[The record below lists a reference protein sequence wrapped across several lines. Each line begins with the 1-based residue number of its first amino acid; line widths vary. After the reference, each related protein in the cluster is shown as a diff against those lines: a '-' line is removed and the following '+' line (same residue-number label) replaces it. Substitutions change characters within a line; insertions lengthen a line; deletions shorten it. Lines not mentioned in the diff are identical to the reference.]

1 MGKNASRSAEYFFT
15 GEYDGTEGND
25 DIDAIGLG
33 GKIYA
38 RGGDDDINVGSI
50 AAIVYAGS
58 GNDKVKGGA
67 AYLEVQDTSGDLSVS
82 GAAGAFNIRKQ
93 EGGNLKYRG
102 GAIANIIE
110 HSGNDGS
117 IDFVGV
123 GGYNQITRRA
133 TGSSNIRKLKMDDIT
148 LKDIRIKDN
157 NSGEVVIATR
167 VKQEDGTYIYIAYY
181 KAEGQ
186 RERIV
191 KLGVNLVTD
200 EETGNI
206 KLNLIESK
214 AYMRRQIG
222 ERRKRASNGNYS
234 IESIAYSVN
243 EVHRESMYSQ
253 IIRVK
258 TGDAVNFENDDGGIV
273 TFNDNDNIKLMSLKF
288 TDSGWIEKLYYT
300 ESQPNIY
307 YYQFTNR
314 DNVNVLG
321 RVKLSTVGIG
331 ELSEG
336 RKYYTYEM
344 DMFAASEVYL
354 PLEEKIDIEYVLA
367 NGIDSHVNQ
376 YYKKVSGY
384 SNGSL
389 GINISLAYTIDNEV
403 YINKRK
409 TIVNGNIKNKGEIC
423 NFTKEQLTDNYKN
436 ISFDGGGAANVI
448 SSDVDKGHVK
458 FSGGGIANIITHQA
472 EEGDT
477 VFNGLGAANIVVK
490 SGKQGNLTF
499 DGAGLANVIVHKSD
513 HGKMDV
519 TAGGAVNVLVRIGN
533 GEYYA
538 KLIALGNISVQMGK
552 GDSRIL
558 MFGGLNTHT
567 QIGSGKAFWIAA
579 GGLNVMTK
587 KGQGSIFS
595 IVGGGGNVVTNIN
608 SGDATIIA
616 LGLGN
621 IITHMGDDEHHSNLS
636 VITVA
641 AANVVTKKGNGDV
654 QAVLGGGINLLTQIG
669 SGRTDVIM
677 LGGGNILTKVG
688 NGDTSAFMFGL
699 GNILT
704 HVNTQESQTL
714 GVMVGAGNIYTKVGN
729 GTTIGAMLAAGNIMS
744 HIGIGD
750 TYALMGGIGN
760 IFTKVGDGDVLALMV
775 AKGNILTQ
783 VGDGQTIVLM
793 LAKGG
798 NIFTKVGDGTT
809 IAAMVSMA
817 NVMTH
822 IGDGET
828 FALMAGKANIFTKVG
843 SGLTVALM
851 AGNVNVYSQI
861 NQPGTEEVGVGIF
874 AGKLNVMTKVG
885 DGTAV
890 AIMSGKANIMTHVG
904 DGSTGAISIAKGNI
918 ITKVGD
924 GFTGVLAKA
933 EGNIVT
939 HVGKGMS
946 VAVLHGKGN
955 VFTKVGDGITV
966 GLLISDK
973 GNIMTHVGDGL
984 TVGIVKGKFNIVTKV
999 GHGDGV
1005 NIVWGESNI
1014 TTHIGNGDRYNFING
1029 KYNVITRVGQGKEF
1043 TVVKAKHNLINLIS
1057 ETDGGKLDSYT
1068 AAWAEN
1074 NIITSV
1080 GDGQTVVLAKAKN
1093 NVITKVGEGDSYNV
1107 LWADKNISTH
1117 VGDGTKVTLA
1127 KADLNVTTDI
1137 GDGLNVTAIYGK
1149 NNVNTK
1155 VGDGTSVSVM
1165 WGKLNV
1171 NTKVGDGLNVAVMKG
1186 KANAN
1191 IHVGNGLS
1199 IAANYGRTNVV
1210 IKVGDGDFYNLSVA
1224 SSNTQSNKLAS
1235 LFNNIKQHATG
1246 RAGSQ
1251 AINYLVNG
1259 NESHTSGFKNG
1270 RGGYKISEPTKDLA
1284 GFKLD
1289 SKGLI
1294 DDYKSP
1300 ETSHDF
1306 QASSSQLSTI
1316 NKPDI
1321 DSAKQN
1327 AARALEDTSGN
1338 PHDAANGR
1346 LYEDNS
1352 AALNSNK
1359 VAIENDKAGAE
1370 NDGEKLRQEKEK
1382 HHQSSQHVQNQL
1394 ASTDESALANIG
1406 AEYQQQVNQEAEEL
1420 VSQHQLAIQA
1430 LSKLSENDII
1440 NSVNGNAGSSVR
1452 NPFAQGILS
1461 DVDSQVSQATV
1472 TADEKL
1478 TQINTDSEKY
1488 KSQVDQALAKS
1499 ESAVVEGRKNAEQ
1512 AKAEER
1518 TRVSEA
1524 TERTVEAEGQKN
1536 SAMQSAS
1543 AAANK
1548 ANAMQNDASSAVN
1561 DAENKANAA
1570 KNNAE
1575 RVQQEEGDRPTD
1587 RKAAEGSG
1595 RRVGQVAYTTNAAE
1609 VSDES
1614 ITDSGNTPDK
1624 IILAKADGSITKEIN
1639 RNPAPDIV
1647 NSGQDA
1653 ISQIVL
1659 PRQDLTSI
1667 KSRPNSRVLDV
1678 YNPSEVNKQKK
1689 EAIHLAS
1696 EQNYSPNLQGKDTGS
1711 ESTLPIPKT
1720 TFKLTK
1726 HGKKITEFSHNKMRI
1741 YTDGKDDPNNYF
1753 ILVQRDLFK
1762 GELKKKIIRIASKH
1776 ITPNSDKNAE
1786 TFSAGLCK
1794 ALAIKYMIAERN
1806 YGVGGGKA
1814 YISWLE
1820 DVVAGY
1826 NNHVTATGHIDNI
1839 QKSILSDY
1847 YHSQFE
1853 SEVVSLLKIQNSQ
1866 SLFYYPNLLNSELQG
1881 LFSKIEKKGALNEKF
1896 NSSNVFSKIEGE
1908 IKEKNSY
1915 SDFIMDTLKRKY
1927 PERVSYNE
1935 VITTLNTIS
1944 NDKVKEGVDLYIGE
1958 LKRSGIVLRDI
1969 SSDSTVSELYSDSG
1983 SYYDDLMNKLKNPT
1997 ESIYLSFNSKNHAMA
2012 ISIIKKDSGYSWS
2025 FFEPNYGSV
2034 SFKNHA
2040 DFKYFMDDFTKNKNN
2055 YHNIDG
2061 KIYVKYRMFY
2071 SDDKQKSHRG
2081 NWDVSRSN
2089 EQVYL
2094 FERLRLD
2101 KVEFDLGNNTKGR
2114 VVDYIT
2120 ETNSEGD
2127 EKTTSFKVDVF
2138 DKEKK
2143 KTTSVQIDE
2152 SEFNSAMQKLIPQA
2166 DRINQLSTVNN
2177 LKMVTGKY
2185 AIRFVDS
2192 NSSDCVLIVN
2202 LPSSSINVVEQK
2214 ESKTRYSSQLI
2225 VQLEDDK
2232 NINDAADYLVAKNPN
2247 SVHVMLDRL
2256 GNYQIISGD
2265 PGILKGTIRW
2275 QVVGHGRGRGIAGKS
2290 SDTMGHQYPAE
2301 LAQNIKKLQD
2311 KLDNDY
2317 KIKSTPVYI
2326 SLVGCQ
2332 LTDENKQQGF
2342 ARKFM
2347 VEAGKQGIKADVAA
2361 RRKVLAVGVNGRKF
2375 MRDEDNNPLY
2385 KSSEDKVV
2393 LYWSAQGEIESKKEY
2408 IRNNVALSEIDI
2420 SRIGTTATLGETTA
2434 PRAIDRNAERYTQ
2447 PTHRATSTAEP
2458 SSRDA
2463 KAKQEFSYGGNI
2475 SIQVGDDEF
2484 TSVNWGTSNLG
2495 IKVGTGGFKTLTFGD
2510 NNVMIHIGDGVSKHS
2525 VDVGGYQAFE
2535 GVQVFVGNRNIVFNY
2550 GHSND
2555 VIFMADKSIIS
2566 PPLVNPFDHAARMSE
2581 ILVTIAQDGE
2591 GEDWLATQDQQ
2602 WTLSGAKKYL
2612 SDFSGLDANSS
2623 VDYDTL
2629 INLDSQTLRSG
2640 RGLTGDIESTLN
2652 KKYNQWLS
2660 KPGSEQ
2666 TNSVTRSSQLK
2677 TLHNKAVFNIS
2688 VAGEGADIIATN
2700 SNWNF
2705 VFGDN
2710 VQSIMDINV
2719 GSLFSLSTQE
2729 YTSSGRVKTTMTYKL
2744 DDLPRQMRNKLTNR
2758 LAGVNADT
2766 TLGDIFGV
2774 DYDELGR
2781 IISRDGQEI
2790 DQHAVLKEM
2799 LAVVAE
2805 FGGEKIKV
2813 ISNPEKLLDGIEAN
2827 LNMGSSAITSF
2838 VQRHG
2843 LQDKAPDETDHDSV
2857 TDIYTNP
2864 PALENDQA
2872 FGFNSLNIPNLFA
2885 VMFNKDR
2892 QTELEDMVEDIKEN
2906 MAKDLL
2912 NMEQKLF
2919 EFLQNSGHLIDD
2931 GDIHVSLGNY
2941 NFTFGGHGRDLAAYL
2956 GDNNNFWGGNGD
2968 DVFYGMGISNIF
2980 TGGKGN
2986 DVGILMGREN
2996 TMFGGV
3002 GDDTAVLAGRVN
3014 TAYLGEGN
3022 DQAFIFGETG
3032 VIDTGSGQDY
3042 AVVAGNFNQLSSG
3055 SEQDYVV
3062 IIGNNNVAELGSGDD
3077 SSRVFGNQNTVYGD
3091 SGNDNIVLLGYSSII
3106 YGGTGDDKLIANS
3119 ISKFSKIEAGEGND
3133 TLELGGYKNLFSG
3146 GIGNDCFVI
3155 TEAVIDCT
3163 VSDAS
3168 GGDSILFKDINWQDI
3183 WFQRHGNDLIVQV
3196 DRRIGITTEQS
3207 EFESIGSVTFSDYF
3221 AGERANI
3228 VVSIEGS
3235 TSQMILQDEALD
3247 SLVDMMSK
3255 HDITEGGGTD
3265 FMQQIDTSLR
3275 NNIAAAW
3282 GNVLAA

>member
-67 AYLEVQDTSGDLSVS
+67 AYLEVQDTSGDLSIS

-93 EGGNLKYRG
+93 DGGNLKYRG

-123 GGYNQITRRA
+123 GGYNQITRRVA
-133 TGSSNIRKLKMDDIT
+133 SSSNGGRLNLDDIT
-148 LKDIRIKDN
+148 LGDIRVKDN
-157 NSGEVVIATR
+157 NSGETVIAKQIKNKSGAYEYTAKYEHGEGTKQVRLSLNLFMDETTGDVKFNLIKARESFKASLYHRSRSVPKKDRGGYSIDSIEYSVREIHSIPMYSKTIRVQTGEVTSFVDESGYKVVI
-167 VKQEDGTYIYIAYY
+167 
-181 KAEGQ
+181 
-186 RERIV
+186 
-191 KLGVNLVTD
+191 N
-200 EETGNI
+200 
-206 KLNLIESK
+206 
-214 AYMRRQIG
+214 
-222 ERRKRASNGNYS
+222 
-234 IESIAYSVN
+234 
-243 EVHRESMYSQ
+243 
-253 IIRVK
+253 
-258 TGDAVNFENDDGGIV
+258 ND
-273 TFNDNDNIKLMSLKF
+273 DNIKLSALKF
-288 TDSGWIEKLYYT
+288 IDSEKIVKLYRS
-300 ESQPNIY
+300 ESQPDIY
-307 YYQFTNR
+307 YYQFTSKRNISI
-314 DNVNVLG
+314 LG
-321 RVKLSTVGIG
+321 RIKLHMEATGSMSSG
-331 ELSEG
+331 SF
-336 RKYYTYEM
+336 YYSYEM
-344 DMFAASEVYL
+344 DMFIVPEEKL
-354 PLEEKIDIEYVLA
+354 PLEEKIDMEYVLA

-409 TIVNGNIKNKGEIC
+409 TIVSGNIKNKGEIC

-448 SSDVDKGHVK
+448 NSDVDKGHVQ

-472 EEGDT
+472 EEGNTEFDG
-477 VFNGLGAANIVVK
+477 VGAANIIVK
-490 SGKQGNLTF
+490 SGKQGDLTF

-519 TAGGAVNVLVRIGN
+519 TAGGAVNVLVRIGD
-533 GEYYA
+533 GQYHA
-538 KLIALGNISVQMGK
+538 KLIALGNISVQMGE

-636 VITVA
+636 VIAVA

-669 SGRTDVIM
+669 SGKTDAIM

-704 HVNTQESQTL
+704 HVNTQECQTL

-729 GTTIGAMLAAGNIMS
+729 GTTIGAMLAAGNMMS
-744 HIGIGD
+744 HIGTGD

-817 NVMTH
+817 NIMTH

-851 AGNVNVYSQI
+851 AGHVNVYSQI
-861 NQPGTEEVGVGIF
+861 NQPGTKEVGVGIF

-890 AIMSGKANIMTHVG
+890 AIMFGKANIMTHVG

-946 VAVLHGKGN
+946 VAVLRGKGN
-955 VFTKVGDGITV
+955 IFTKVGDDIAI

-984 TVGIVKGKFNIVTKV
+984 MVGIVKGKLNIVTKV

-1005 NIVWGESNI
+1005 NIAWGDSNI
-1014 TTHIGNGDRYNFING
+1014 ITHIGNGDRYNFING

-1043 TVVKAKHNLINLIS
+1043 TVVKAKHNFINLIS
-1057 ETDGGKLDSYT
+1057 ETDGGELDSYT

-1080 GDGQTVVLAKAKN
+1080 GNGQTVVLAKAKN

-1199 IAANYGRTNVV
+1199 IAANYGRNNVV

-1224 SSNTQSNKLAS
+1224 SSNTQSNKLVS
-1235 LFNNIKQHATG
+1235 LFNNIKQHAMG

-1289 SKGLI
+1289 SKGLT

-1338 PHDAANGR
+1338 THNAANGR

-1359 VAIENDKAGAE
+1359 VAIENDKAQAE

-1406 AEYQQQVNQEAEEL
+1406 AEYQQQVNQEAEES
-1420 VSQHQLAIQA
+1420 VSQHQVAIQA
-1430 LSKLSENDII
+1430 LSRLSESDII
-1440 NSVNGNAGSSVR
+1440 NSVNGDAGSSVR

-1461 DVDSQVSQATV
+1461 DVDNRVSQATA

-1478 TQINTDSEKY
+1478 AQTNIDSEKY
-1488 KSQVDQALAKS
+1488 KSQLDQALEKS
-1499 ESAVVEGRKNAEQ
+1499 ESSVLEGRKNAEQ
-1512 AKAEER
+1512 AKVEES
-1518 TRVSEA
+1518 TRVSVA

-1543 AAANK
+1543 VAENK
-1548 ANAMQNDASSAVN
+1548 ANVIKADANSAVN

-1570 KNNAE
+1570 KNNAKE
-1575 RVQQEEGDRPTD
+1575 VQQEEGDRPID

-1614 ITDSGNTPDK
+1614 ITDSGNTPDR
-1624 IILAKADGSITKEIN
+1624 IILAEADGSITKEIN
-1639 RNPAPDIV
+1639 RNPATDVV
-1647 NSGQDA
+1647 NSGKGA
-1653 ISQIVL
+1653 INQAVVPGFGSTFDIPEQ
-1659 PRQDLTSI
+1659 TSF
-1667 KSRPNSRVLDV
+1667 KYERM
-1678 YNPSEVNKQKK
+1678 NKYANFYYEYFQKMHK
-1689 EAIHLAS
+1689 
-1696 EQNYSPNLQGKDTGS
+1696 NTN
-1711 ESTLPIPKT
+1711 
-1720 TFKLTK
+1720 
-1726 HGKKITEFSHNKMRI
+1726 N
-1741 YTDGKDDPNNYF
+1741 KDDVNLSFKFSQSIDIFFGKAIF
-1753 ILVQRDLFK
+1753 IA
-1762 GELKKKIIRIASKH
+1762 KIAHKNV
-1776 ITPNSDKNAE
+1776 TKNSWKDSISFNQGVCYGL
-1786 TFSAGLCK
+1786 SA
-1794 ALAIKYMIAERN
+1794 KYIIAERN
-1806 YGVGGGKA
+1806 YGPGGGKA
-1814 YISWLE
+1814 YFDWLQE
-1820 DVVAGY
+1820 VAKGY
-1826 NNHVTATGHIDNI
+1826 NKYTGKKGNVKSV
-1839 QKSILSDY
+1839 QKRILSDY
-1847 YHSQFE
+1847 YRLQFEAEVIDILKLQHSQTIYNRAIAFNHDVE
-1853 SEVVSLLKIQNSQ
+1853 RTISKMTNFDGEDNAISIIN
-1866 SLFYYPNLLNSELQG
+1866 
-1881 LFSKIEKKGALNEKF
+1881 KIESGLDNENELTKETF
-1896 NSSNVFSKIEGE
+1896 NKI
-1908 IKEKNSY
+1908 
-1915 SDFIMDTLKRKY
+1915 R
-1927 PERVSYNE
+1927 NE
-1935 VITTLNTIS
+1935 YEDNDITTLSEVTAIINKHVYNEKLKADDDYYGELERHGVKRANKFASS
-1944 NDKVKEGVDLYIGE
+1944 NDDSILYDVAIDW
-1958 LKRSGIVLRDI
+1958 V
-1969 SSDSTVSELYSDSG
+1969 
-1983 SYYDDLMNKLKNPT
+1983 KNPPYD
-1997 ESIYLSFNSKNHAMA
+1997 IYMDLGSDTHAMA
-2012 ISIIKKDSGYSWS
+2012 ISYHKKDNGGVWS
-2025 FFEPNYGSV
+2025 FFDPNGGGV
-2034 SFKNHA
+2034 SFGNFN
-2040 DFKYFMDDFTKNKNN
+2040 DFKTFMDN
-2055 YHNIDG
+2055 YTIKLGGYPTSKGGINVNTGLFISDKKVNQRG
-2061 KIYVKYRMFY
+2061 K
-2071 SDDKQKSHRG
+2071 
-2081 NWDVSRSN
+2081 WDISRSN
-2089 EQVYL
+2089 EQAYL
-2094 FERLRLD
+2094 FSKLKID
-2101 KVEFDLGNNTKGR
+2101 NVEFDLGNKTKGKIT
-2114 VVDYIT
+2114 DYKT
-2120 ETNSEGD
+2120 EMTNKGD
-2127 EKTTSFKVDVF
+2127 KKITSFTIEVF
-2138 DKEKK
+2138 DKTSKK
-2143 KTTSVQIDE
+2143 STSVQIDAT
-2152 SEFNSAMQKLIPQA
+2152 EFNSAIKSLIPHA
-2166 DRINQLSTVNN
+2166 DHLNKVSGGAKV
-2177 LKMVTGKY
+2177 KMLMNDGN
-2185 AIRFVDS
+2185 IRFVDVNTS
-2192 NSSDCVLIVN
+2192 ADILMTKSPHSRVLGDENYDPVK
-2202 LPSSSINVVEQK
+2202 VKQK
-2214 ESKTRYSSQLI
+2214 ERKTIHSASGDGKTRYGGQVI
-2225 VQLEDDK
+2225 VQLEEDTAVHE
-2232 NINDAADYLVAKNPN
+2232 AAVNLAAKHSN
-2247 SVHVMLDRL
+2247 SVHVKLDQQGR
-2256 GNYQIISGD
+2256 YQVISGD
-2265 PGILKGTIRW
+2265 PGLLKGDIRW
-2275 QVVGHGRGRGIAGKS
+2275 QLVGHGRDKNDEGKGNQTFANHS
-2290 SDTMGHQYPAE
+2290 PNE
-2301 LAQNIKKLQD
+2301 LAKNIKRLRGD
-2311 KLDNDY
+2311 LDSVY
-2317 KIKSTPVYI
+2317 GVKSTPQYI
-2326 SLVGCQ
+2326 SLVGCR
-2332 LTDENKQQGF
+2332 LAGENKQQGF
-2342 ARKFM
+2342 AKAFM
-2347 VEAGKQGIKADVAA
+2347 RAVGKEGIRADISA
-2361 RRKVLAVGVNGRKF
+2361 RRARVLVDDQGRKITL
-2375 MRDEDNNPLY
+2375 DEQGNQRH
-2385 KSSEDKVV
+2385 KISEDKIV
-2393 LYWSAQGEIESKKEY
+2393 LHWNEQGKIEH
-2408 IRNNVALSEIDI
+2408 INDDVRNNIARSTIDI
-2420 SRIGTTATLGETTA
+2420 HRVGATSDDSTVQ
-2434 PRAIDRNAERYTQ
+2434 RAIDRNTERYIR
-2447 PTHRATSTAEP
+2447 PTDRRTSTTTE
-2458 SSRDA
+2458 STTTDNS
-2463 KAKQEFSYGGNI
+2463 KQEFSYGGNI

-2484 TSVNWGTSNLG
+2484 TSINWGTSNLG
-2495 IKVGTGGFKTLTFGD
+2495 IKVGDGGFKTLTFGD
-2510 NNVMIHIGDGVSKHS
+2510 NNVMIHIGSGMSKHS
-2525 VDVGGYQAFE
+2525 VDIGGYQAFE
-2535 GVQVFVGNRNIVFNY
+2535 GVQIFVGSRNVAFNY

-2640 RGLTGDIESTLN
+2640 RGFTADIESTLN
-2652 KKYNQWLS
+2652 DKYNQWLS
-2660 KPGSEQ
+2660 
-2666 TNSVTRSSQLK
+2666 NSSGGQSNSMGQASTKSSQLK
-2677 TLHNKAVFNIS
+2677 DLHNKAVFNIA

-2790 DQHAVLKEM
+2790 DQDAVLKEM
-2799 LAVVAE
+2799 LEVVAE
-2805 FGGEKIKV
+2805 FGGEKLKV

-2864 PALENDQA
+2864 PAPENDQA

-2892 QTELEDMVEDIKEN
+2892 QTELEGMVEDIKEN

-2986 DVGILMGREN
+2986 DVGVLMGREN

-3022 DQAFIFGETG
+3022 DQAFVFGETG
-3032 VIDTGSGQDY
+3032 GIDTGSGQDY

-3091 SGNDNIVLLGYSSII
+3091 SGNDNIVLLGYSSFI

-3133 TLELGGYKNLFSG
+3133 TIELGGYKNLFSG

-3155 TEAVIDCT
+3155 TDAVIDCT

-3183 WFQRHGNDLIVQV
+3183 WFQRNGNDLIVQV

>member
-1 MGKNASRSAEYFFT
+1 MGKNASRSAEFFFT
-15 GEYDGTEGND
+15 GKYNGD
-25 DIDAIGLG
+25 DSSEVITAIGFG
-33 GKIYA
+33 GEIYA
-38 RGGDDDINVGSI
+38 YGGDDKVTTAAI
-50 AAIVYAGS
+50 AAIVYTGS
-58 GNDKVKGGA
+58 GDDKVNGGA
-67 AYLEVQDTSGDLSVS
+67 AYLEVQDTSGELSIS
-82 GAAGAFNIRKQ
+82 GAAGAFNIRKR

-133 TGSSNIRKLKMDDIT
+133 TGSSNIRKLKLDDIT

-167 VKQEDGTYIYIAYY
+167 VKQENGTYIYIAYY

-222 ERRKRASNGNYS
+222 ERRRRASNGNYS

-258 TGDAVNFENDDGGIV
+258 TGDVVNFENDDGGIV

-331 ELSEG
+331 DLSEG

-354 PLEEKIDIEYVLA
+354 PLEEKIDIEYILA

-448 SSDVDKGHVK
+448 NSNVDKGHVTFK
-458 FSGGGIANIITHQA
+458 GGGIANVITHQA
-472 EEGDT
+472 EEGNTEFDG
-477 VFNGLGAANIVVK
+477 VGAANIIVK
-490 SGKQGNLTF
+490 SGKQGDLTF
-499 DGAGLANVIVHKSD
+499 DGVGLANVIVHKSD
-513 HGKMDV
+513 NGNMDV

-538 KLIALGNISVQMGK
+538 KLIALGNISVQIGS

-595 IVGGGGNVVTNIN
+595 VVGGGGNVVTNIN

-636 VITVA
+636 VIAVA

-669 SGRTDVIM
+669 SGKTDAIM

-704 HVNTQESQTL
+704 HVNTQECQTL

-744 HIGIGD
+744 HIGTGD

-817 NVMTH
+817 NIMTH

-851 AGNVNVYSQI
+851 AGHVNVYSQI
-861 NQPGTEEVGVGIF
+861 NQPGTKEVGVGIF

-890 AIMSGKANIMTHVG
+890 AIMFGKANIMTHVG

-946 VAVLHGKGN
+946 VAVLRGKGN
-955 VFTKVGDGITV
+955 IFTKVGDDIAI

-984 TVGIVKGKFNIVTKV
+984 TVGIVKGKLNIVTKV

-1005 NIVWGESNI
+1005 NIAWGDSNI
-1014 TTHIGNGDRYNFING
+1014 ITHIGNGDRYNFING

-1043 TVVKAKHNLINLIS
+1043 TVVKAKHNFINLIS
-1057 ETDGGKLDSYT
+1057 ETDGGELDSYT
-1068 AAWAEN
+1068 GAWAEN

-1093 NVITKVGEGDSYNV
+1093 NIITKVGEGDSYNV

-1199 IAANYGRTNVV
+1199 IAANYGRNNVV

-1224 SSNTQSNKLAS
+1224 SSNTQSNKLVS
-1235 LFNNIKQHATG
+1235 LFNNIKQHAMG

-1289 SKGLI
+1289 SKGLT

-1327 AARALEDTSGN
+1327 AARALEDTSDN
-1338 PHDAANGR
+1338 THNAANGR

-1359 VAIENDKAGAE
+1359 VAIENDKAQAE

-1420 VSQHQLAIQA
+1420 VSQHQVAIQA
-1430 LSKLSENDII
+1430 LSRLSESDII
-1440 NSVNGNAGSSVR
+1440 NSVNGDAGSSVR

-1461 DVDSQVSQATV
+1461 DVDNRVSQATA

-1478 TQINTDSEKY
+1478 AQINTDSEKY

-1512 AKAEER
+1512 AKVEES

-1524 TERTVEAEGQKN
+1524 TERTAEAEGQKN

-1543 AAANK
+1543 AAENK
-1548 ANAMQNDASSAVN
+1548 ANAMQNDANRVVD

-1570 KNNAE
+1570 RNNAKG
-1575 RVQQEEGDRPTD
+1575 VQQEEGDQPTD

-1595 RRVGQVAYTTNAAE
+1595 RRVGQVAYTTHAAE

-1711 ESTLPIPKT
+1711 ESTLPIPNT

-1726 HGKKITEFSHNKMRI
+1726 HGKKITEFSNNKMRI

-1762 GELKKKIIRIASKH
+1762 GELKKEIIRIASKH

-1853 SEVVSLLKIQNSQ
+1853 SEMVSLLKIQNSQ

-1896 NSSNVFSKIEGE
+1896 NSSNVFSKIERE

-1944 NDKVKEGVDLYIGE
+1944 NDKIKEGADLYIGE
-1958 LKRSGIVLRDI
+1958 LKRSGVVLRDI
-1969 SSDSTVSELYSDSG
+1969 SSESTVSELYSDSG

-2071 SDDKQKSHRG
+2071 SDDKQKLHRG

-2127 EKTTSFKVDVF
+2127 EKITSFKVDVF

-2202 LPSSSINVVEQK
+2202 LPGTNINVAEQK

-2232 NINDAADYLVAKNPN
+2232 DINDAADYLVAKNPN

-2434 PRAIDRNAERYTQ
+2434 PRAIDRNAQRYTQ

-2525 VDVGGYQAFE
+2525 VDIGGYQAFE
-2535 GVQVFVGNRNIVFNY
+2535 GVQVFVGNRNVAFNY

-2555 VIFMADKSIIS
+2555 VIFMTEKAIIS
-2566 PPLVNPFDHAARMSE
+2566 PPLVNPFDNAARVSGSL
-2581 ILVTIAQDGE
+2581 ISIAQDGK
-2591 GEDWLATQDQQ
+2591 GEEWLAVQDSQ

-2612 SDFSGLDANSS
+2612 SDFSGIDVNSS

-2629 INLDSQTLRSG
+2629 IDLDGHNLRSG

-2677 TLHNKAVFNIS
+2677 TLHNKAVFNIA
-2688 VAGEGADIIATN
+2688 VAGEGADIVATN

-2710 VQSIMDINV
+2710 IQSIMDINV

-2729 YTSSGRVKTTMTYKL
+2729 YTSLGRVKTTMTYKL

-2790 DQHAVLKEM
+2790 DQDAVLKEM
-2799 LAVVAE
+2799 LEVVAE
-2805 FGGEKIKV
+2805 FGGEKLKV

-2864 PALENDQA
+2864 PAPENDQA

-2892 QTELEDMVEDIKEN
+2892 QTELEGMVEDIKEN

-2986 DVGILMGREN
+2986 DVGVLMGREN

-3091 SGNDNIVLLGYSSII
+3091 SGNDNIVLLGYSSFI
-3106 YGGTGDDKLIANS
+3106 YGGTGDDKFIANS

-3133 TLELGGYKNLFSG
+3133 TIELGGYKNLFSG

-3155 TEAVIDCT
+3155 TDAVIDCT

-3183 WFQRHGNDLIVQV
+3183 WFQRNGNDLIVQV

>member
-15 GEYDGTEGND
+15 GKYNGD
-25 DIDAIGLG
+25 DSSEEITAIGFG
-33 GKIYA
+33 GEIYA
-38 RGGDDDINVGSI
+38 RGGDDEITVGSV
-50 AAIVYAGS
+50 AAIVYTGS
-58 GNDKVKGGA
+58 GDDKVEGGA
-67 AYLEVQDTSGDLSVS
+67 AYLEVQDTSGDLSIS

-117 IDFVGV
+117 IDFAGV

-133 TGSSNIRKLKMDDIT
+133 TGSSNIRKLKLDDIT
-148 LKDIRIKDN
+148 LGDIRVKDN
-157 NSGEVVIATR
+157 NSGETVIAKQIKNQNGAYGYIVR
-167 VKQEDGTYIYIAYY
+167 HKYGEGVKYLRLRFNLFMDETTGD
-181 KAEGQ
+181 
-186 RERIV
+186 V
-191 KLGVNLVTD
+191 KF
-200 EETGNI
+200 
-206 KLNLIESK
+206 NLIK
-214 AYMRRQIG
+214 ADSSFKARSYALISRVPNKYRG
-222 ERRKRASNGNYS
+222 GYS
-234 IESIAYSVN
+234 IDSIEYSV
-243 EVHRESMYSQ
+243 REIHNIPMYSKP
-253 IIRVK
+253 ITVH
-258 TGDAVNFENDDGGIV
+258 TGEIADFVDDSGYKVAVNND
-273 TFNDNDNIKLMSLKF
+273 DNIKLSALKF
-288 TDSGWIEKLYYT
+288 IYFNKIVKLYRS

-307 YYQFTNR
+307 YYQFTSKGT
-314 DNVNVLG
+314 VSILG
-321 RVKLSTVGIG
+321 RIKLHMQAIG
-331 ELSEG
+331 SMSRG
-336 RKYYTYEM
+336 SFYYSYEM
-344 DMFAASEVYL
+344 DMFTVPEENL
-354 PLEEKIDIEYVLA
+354 PLEEKIDMEYVLG
-367 NGIDSHVNQ
+367 NGIDSHVKQ
-376 YYKKVSGY
+376 YYKQLTIYSDG
-384 SNGSL
+384 SNGLDVSL
-389 GINISLAYTIDNEV
+389 SYTIDNEMK
-403 YINKRK
+403 IDKRK
-409 TIVNGNIKNKGEIC
+409 EIINGNVKNNKTIL
-423 NFTKEQLTDNYKN
+423 NFTKEQLNDSNKN
-436 ISFDGGGAANVI
+436 ISFVGGGVANVI
-448 SSDVDKGHVK
+448 NSDVDKGDVK
-458 FSGGGIANIITHQA
+458 FSGGGIANVITHRA
-472 EEGDT
+472 GEGNTD
-477 VFNGLGAANIVVK
+477 FKGIGAANIVVK
-490 SGKQGNLTF
+490 SGKQGDLTF

-519 TAGGAVNVLVRIGN
+519 TAGGAVNVLVRIGD
-533 GEYYA
+533 GQYHA
-538 KLIALGNISVQMGK
+538 KLIALGNISVQMGE

-636 VITVA
+636 VIAVA
-641 AANVVTKKGNGDV
+641 AANVVTQKGNGDV
-654 QAVLGGGINLLTQIG
+654 QAILGGGINLLTQIG
-669 SGRTDVIM
+669 SGKTDAIM

-688 NGDTSAFMFGL
+688 NGDTNAFMFGL

-714 GVMVGAGNIYTKVGN
+714 GVIVGAGNIYTKVGN
-729 GTTIGAMLAAGNIMS
+729 GTTIGAMLAAGNMMS
-744 HIGIGD
+744 HIGTGD

-783 VGDGQTIVLM
+783 VGDGQTIALM

-817 NVMTH
+817 NIMTH

-861 NQPGTEEVGVGIF
+861 NRPGTKEVGVGIF

-890 AIMSGKANIMTHVG
+890 AIMFGKANIMTHVG

-955 VFTKVGDGITV
+955 VLTKVGDDIAV

-984 TVGIVKGKFNIVTKV
+984 TVGIVKGKLNIVTKV

-1005 NIVWGESNI
+1005 NIAWGDSNI
-1014 TTHIGNGDRYNFING
+1014 ITHIGNGDRYNFING

-1074 NIITSV
+1074 NIISSV

-1107 LWADKNISTH
+1107 LWADRNISTH

-1127 KADLNVTTDI
+1127 KADLNVITDI

-1171 NTKVGDGLNVAVMKG
+1171 NTKVGDGLNVGVMKG

-1235 LFNNIKQHATG
+1235 LFNNIKQHAMG

-1270 RGGYKISEPTKDLA
+1270 RGGYKISEPTNDLA
-1284 GFKLD
+1284 GFELD

-1306 QASSSQLSTI
+1306 QASSRQLSTI

-1327 AARALEDTSGN
+1327 AERALEDTSGN
-1338 PHDAANGR
+1338 LHDAANGR

-1359 VAIENDKAGAE
+1359 VAIENDKTGAE

-1420 VSQHQLAIQA
+1420 VSQHQLASLA
-1430 LSKLSENDII
+1430 LSKLSESNII
-1440 NSVNGNAGSSVR
+1440 NSVNGDAGSSVR

-1461 DVDSQVSQATV
+1461 DVDRRVSQATV

-1518 TRVSEA
+1518 TRVSVA
-1524 TERTVEAEGQKN
+1524 TERTAEAEGQKK

-1543 AAANK
+1543 AAENK
-1548 ANAMQNDASSAVN
+1548 ANAMQNDARRAVD
-1561 DAENKANAA
+1561 DAENKANTA
-1570 KNNAE
+1570 KNNAKG
-1575 RVQQEEGDRPTD
+1575 VQQEEGDRPTD
-1587 RKAAEGSG
+1587 RKVAEGSG

-1614 ITDSGNTPDK
+1614 ITDSGNTPEK

-1647 NSGQDA
+1647 NSGKDA
-1653 ISQIVL
+1653 INQAVV
-1659 PRQDLTSI
+1659 P
-1667 KSRPNSRVLDV
+1667 
-1678 YNPSEVNKQKK
+1678 
-1689 EAIHLAS
+1689 
-1696 EQNYSPNLQGKDTGS
+1696 GFKDTMDIP
-1711 ESTLPIPKT
+1711 EPSTYKH
-1720 TFKLTK
+1720 TK
-1726 HGKKITEFSHNKMRI
+1726 YGRLSSKYLEIGMHK
-1741 YTDGKDDPNNYF
+1741 YTHGKDDKSLSF
-1753 ILVQRDLFK
+1753 EFSQTL
-1762 GELKKKIIRIASKH
+1762 KIIRKAWYKNYKLAKKH
-1776 ITPNSDKNAE
+1776 VTPNEITNSFNFNLGVCFAL
-1786 TFSAGLCK
+1786 SA
-1794 ALAIKYMIAERN
+1794 KYMMAERN

-1814 YISWLE
+1814 YISWLQ
-1820 DVVAGY
+1820 DVANGY
-1826 NNHVTATGHIDNI
+1826 SANIGKTSNIDKI
-1839 QKSILSDY
+1839 QKSIMSNY
-1847 YHSQFE
+1847 YRQQFE
-1853 SEVVSLLKIQNSQ
+1853 SEMISILNIQNSQ
-1866 SLFYYPNLLNSELQG
+1866 SVYNRADIFACDLIKIRNEMALSRKVYDDDSAFNIINNIE
-1881 LFSKIEKKGALNEKF
+1881 SKLKVKNAFTKTTFDSLRKNYVSTDIETPSDIINILTGYAENEKARGLD
-1896 NSSNVFSKIEGE
+1896 N
-1908 IKEKNSY
+1908 Y
-1915 SDFIMDTLKRKY
+1915 Y
-1927 PERVSYNE
+1927 
-1935 VITTLNTIS
+1935 
-1944 NDKVKEGVDLYIGE
+1944 GE
-1958 LKRSGIVLRDI
+1958 LKRNGINRAEKFKNPYPEQENYTTLMAQLR
-1969 SSDSTVSELYSDSG
+1969 SPGENTFVEFDST
-1983 SYYDDLMNKLKNPT
+1983 
-1997 ESIYLSFNSKNHAMA
+1997 NHAMN
-2012 ISIIKKDSGYSWS
+2012 ITIIKKGSGYQWS
-2025 FFEPNYGSV
+2025 FFEPNYGGV
-2034 SFKNHA
+2034 SFDNYN
-2040 DFKYFMDDFTKNKNN
+2040 DFRKFMDGFTKNRNSYNRLEDDFEVN
-2055 YHNIDG
+2055 YNLFISDKDMQSVRG
-2061 KIYVKYRMFY
+2061 K
-2071 SDDKQKSHRG
+2071 
-2081 NWDVSRSN
+2081 WDIFRSN
-2089 EQVYL
+2089 EQAYL
-2094 FERLRLD
+2094 LDRL
-2101 KVEFDLGNNTKGR
+2101 KSEGIEFSLGKKMKGKIT
-2114 VVDYIT
+2114 DYKA
-2120 ETNSEGD
+2120 ETNNKGD
-2127 EKTTSFKVDVF
+2127 EKVTSFTVEVF
-2138 DKEKK
+2138 DEKNK
-2143 KTTSVQIDE
+2143 KSTSVQIDAM
-2152 SEFNSAMQKLIPQA
+2152 EFNSSIKKLMPHA
-2166 DRINQLSTVNN
+2166 DHLNKVSDGANV
-2177 LKMVTGKY
+2177 KMLVGDDT
-2185 AIRFVDS
+2185 IRFININTSAEVFIVKS
-2192 NSSDCVLIVN
+2192 PHSRVLGDENYDPVK
-2202 LPSSSINVVEQK
+2202 VKQK
-2214 ESKTRYSSQLI
+2214 ERKTIHSANGDGKTRYDGQVI
-2225 VQLEDDK
+2225 VQLEE
-2232 NINDAADYLVAKNPN
+2232 NTAVHEAAVNLAAKHSN
-2247 SVHVMLDRL
+2247 SVHVKLDQQ
-2256 GNYQIISGD
+2256 GHYQVISGD
-2265 PGILKGTIRW
+2265 PGLLKGDIRW
-2275 QVVGHGRGRGIAGKS
+2275 QLVGHGRDKNDEGKGNQTFANHS
-2290 SDTMGHQYPAE
+2290 PNE
-2301 LAQNIKKLQD
+2301 LAKNIKRLRGD
-2311 KLDNDY
+2311 LDSVY
-2317 KIKSTPVYI
+2317 GIKSTPQYI
-2326 SLVGCQ
+2326 SLVGCR
-2332 LTDENKQQGF
+2332 LTGENKQQGF
-2342 ARKFM
+2342 AKAFM
-2347 VEAGKQGIKADVAA
+2347 RAVGKEGIRADISA
-2361 RRKVLAVGVNGRKF
+2361 RRARVLVDDQGRKITL
-2375 MRDEDNNPLY
+2375 DEQGNQRH
-2385 KSSEDKVV
+2385 KISEDKIV
-2393 LYWSAQGEIESKKEY
+2393 LHWNEQGNIEH
-2408 IRNNVALSEIDI
+2408 INDDVRNNIARSTIDI
-2420 SRIGTTATLGETTA
+2420 HRVGATSDDSTVQG
-2434 PRAIDRNAERYTQ
+2434 AIDRNTERYIR
-2447 PTHRATSTAEP
+2447 PTDRRTSTTTESATTDN
-2458 SSRDA
+2458 S
-2463 KAKQEFSYGGNI
+2463 KQEFSYGGNI

-2484 TSVNWGTSNLG
+2484 TSINWGTSNLG
-2495 IKVGTGGFKTLTFGD
+2495 IKVGEGGFKTLTFGD
-2510 NNVMIHIGDGVSKHS
+2510 NNVMIHIGSGMSKHS
-2525 VDVGGYQAFE
+2525 VDIGGYQAFE
-2535 GVQVFVGNRNIVFNY
+2535 GVQVFVGSRNVAFNY

-2640 RGLTGDIESTLN
+2640 RGFTADIESTLN
-2652 KKYNQWLS
+2652 DKYNQWLS
-2660 KPGSEQ
+2660 
-2666 TNSVTRSSQLK
+2666 NSRGGQSNSMGQASTKSSQLK
-2677 TLHNKAVFNIS
+2677 DLHNKAVFNIA

-2744 DDLPRQMRNKLTNR
+2744 DDLPRQMRNKLINR

-2774 DYDELGR
+2774 DYDEFGR

-2790 DQHAVLKEM
+2790 DQDAVLKEM
-2799 LAVVAE
+2799 LEVVAE
-2805 FGGEKIKV
+2805 FGGEKLKV
-2813 ISNPEKLLDGIEAN
+2813 ISNPEKLLDGIDAN

-2838 VQRHG
+2838 AQRHG

-2857 TDIYTNP
+2857 ADIYTNP
-2864 PALENDQA
+2864 PVPENDQA

-2892 QTELEDMVEDIKEN
+2892 QTELEGMVDDIKEN

-2956 GDNNNFWGGNGD
+2956 GDNNNFWGGHGD

-2986 DVGILMGREN
+2986 DVGVLMGREN

-3002 GDDTAVLAGRVN
+3002 GDDIAVLAGRVN

-3032 VIDTGSGQDY
+3032 GIDTGSGQDY
-3042 AVVAGNFNQLSSG
+3042 AVVAGNFNRLSSG

-3062 IIGNNNVAELGSGDD
+3062 IIGNNNVVELGSGDD

-3091 SGNDNIVLLGYSSII
+3091 SGNDNIILLGYSSII

-3133 TLELGGYKNLFSG
+3133 TLDLGGYKNLFSG

-3168 GGDSILFKDINWQDI
+3168 GGDDILFKDINWQDI
-3183 WFQRHGNDLIVQV
+3183 WFQRSDNDLIVLV

-3207 EFESIGSVTFSDYF
+3207 EFENIGSVTFSDYF

-3235 TSQMILQDEALD
+3235 TSKTILQDGALD

-3255 HDITEGGGTD
+3255 HDITESSSD

-3282 GNVLAA
+3282 GNVLTA

>member
-15 GEYDGTEGND
+15 GKYDGTEGND

-58 GNDKVKGGA
+58 GNDKVKAGA

-93 EGGNLKYRG
+93 DGGNLKYRG
-102 GAIANIIE
+102 GAIANILE

-133 TGSSNIRKLKMDDIT
+133 TGSSNIRKLKLDDIT
-148 LKDIRIKDN
+148 LKDIRVKDN

-167 VKQEDGTYIYIAYY
+167 VKQEDGNYIYIAYY

-200 EETGNI
+200 EETGDI

-214 AYMRRQIG
+214 SYMRRQTG

-234 IESIAYSVN
+234 IESIEYSVN
-243 EVHRESMYSQ
+243 EMHRESMYSQ

-258 TGDAVNFENDDGGIV
+258 TGDVVNFEDDDGGIV
-273 TFNDNDNIKLMSLKF
+273 TFNDSDNIKLMSLKF
-288 TDSGWIEKLYYT
+288 IDSGWIEKLYYS
-300 ESQPNIY
+300 ESQPDIY

-321 RVKLSTVGIG
+321 RVKLSTVGTG
-331 ELSEG
+331 DLSEG
-336 RKYYTYEM
+336 KKYYTYEM
-344 DMFAASEVYL
+344 DMFAASLASEVYL

-376 YYKKVSGY
+376 YYQKVSGY

-389 GINISLAYTIDNEV
+389 GLNISLAYTIDNEV

-448 SSDVDKGHVK
+448 NSDVDKGHVQ

-477 VFNGLGAANIVVK
+477 VFNGLGAANIIVK
-490 SGKQGNLTF
+490 NGKQGDLTF
-499 DGAGLANVIVHKSD
+499 EGAGLANVIVHKSD
-513 HGKMDV
+513 SGNMDV
-519 TAGGAVNVLVRIGN
+519 TAGGAVNVLVRIGE

-538 KLIALGNISVQMGK
+538 KLIALGNISVQMGS

-567 QIGSGKAFWIAA
+567 QIGSGNAFWIAA

-595 IVGGGGNVVTNIN
+595 VVGGGGNVVTNIN

-621 IITHMGDDEHHSNLS
+621 IITHMGDDEHHSNLN
-636 VITVA
+636 VIGMA
-641 AANVVTKKGNGDV
+641 AANVVTKKGHGDV
-654 QAVLGGGINLLTQIG
+654 QTILGGGINLLTQIG
-669 SGRTDVIM
+669 SGKTDAIM

-704 HVNTQESQTL
+704 HVNTQKSQTL

-729 GTTIGAMLAAGNIMS
+729 GTTIGAMLAAGNMMS
-744 HIGIGD
+744 HIGTGD

-783 VGDGQTIVLM
+783 VGDGQTIALM

-809 IAAMVSMA
+809 MAAMVSMA

-861 NQPGTEEVGVGIF
+861 NQPGTKEVGVGIF

-890 AIMSGKANIMTHVG
+890 AIMFGKANIMTHVG

-924 GFTGVLAKA
+924 GFTGVVAKA

-939 HVGKGMS
+939 HIGKGMS

-955 VFTKVGDGITV
+955 VLTKVGDDIAV

-973 GNIMTHVGDGL
+973 GNIMTHIGDGL
-984 TVGIVKGKFNIVTKV
+984 TVGIVKGKFNIITKV

-1005 NIVWGESNI
+1005 NIAWGDSNI
-1014 TTHIGNGDRYNFING
+1014 ITHIGNGERYNFING

-1043 TVVKAKHNLINLIS
+1043 TVVKAKHNFINLIS
-1057 ETDGGKLDSYT
+1057 ETDGGELDSYT

-1093 NVITKVGEGDSYNV
+1093 NIITKVGEGDSYSV

-1127 KADLNVTTDI
+1127 KADLNVTTDV

-1191 IHVGNGLS
+1191 IHVGDGLS
-1199 IAANYGRTNVV
+1199 IAANYGRNNVV

-1235 LFNNIKQHATG
+1235 LFNNIKQHAMG

-1289 SKGLI
+1289 SKGLT

-1306 QASSSQLSTI
+1306 EASSSQLSTI

-1327 AARALEDTSGN
+1327 AARALEDTSGITYS
-1338 PHDAANGR
+1338 AANGNA
-1346 LYEDNS
+1346 YEDSS

-1359 VAIENDKAGAE
+1359 VAIENDKAQAE

-1394 ASTDESALANIG
+1394 ASTDESALANMG

-1420 VSQHQLAIQA
+1420 VSQHQVAIQA
-1430 LSKLSENDII
+1430 LSRLSESDII
-1440 NSVNGNAGSSVR
+1440 NSVNGDAGSSVR

-1461 DVDSQVSQATV
+1461 DVDSRVSQATV

-1512 AKAEER
+1512 AKAEES

-1524 TERTVEAEGQKN
+1524 TERTAEAEGQKN

-1543 AAANK
+1543 AAENK
-1548 ANAMQNDASSAVN
+1548 ANAMQNDASRVVD

-1570 KNNAE
+1570 KNNAKG
-1575 RVQQEEGDRPTD
+1575 VQQEEGDRPTD

-1614 ITDSGNTPDK
+1614 ITDSGNTPDR

-1639 RNPAPDIV
+1639 RNPAADIV
-1647 NSGQDA
+1647 NSGKDA
-1653 ISQIVL
+1653 INQV
-1659 PRQDLTSI
+1659 
-1667 KSRPNSRVLDV
+1667 VV
-1678 YNPSEVNKQKK
+1678 PSF
-1689 EAIHLAS
+1689 
-1696 EQNYSPNLQGKDTGS
+1696 KDTLDIP
-1711 ESTLPIPKT
+1711 EPSTYKFSKYRFLPSIDAKYNMHRFT
-1720 TFKLTK
+1720 
-1726 HGKKITEFSHNKMRI
+1726 R
-1741 YTDGKDDPNNYF
+1741 GKDDKSLAYKF
-1753 ILVQRDLFK
+1753 DQSYKILTKIKRESYSLSKEHVTSDSNDDAK
-1762 GELKKKIIRIASKH
+1762 ELNK
-1776 ITPNSDKNAE
+1776 
-1786 TFSAGLCK
+1786 GLCF
-1794 ALAIKYMIAERN
+1794 ALSAKVMMAERN
-1806 YGVGGGKA
+1806 YGEGGGKA
-1814 YISWLE
+1814 YLSWLQDIIKGYRNNIGINN
-1820 DVVAGY
+1820 DV
-1826 NNHVTATGHIDNI
+1826 DKI
-1839 QKSILSDY
+1839 QRSILSDY
-1847 YHSQFE
+1847 YRQEFE
-1853 SEVVSLLKIQNSQ
+1853 REMVDIFKIQFSQTVYLRANTFTREVSEATGRMSYQQLGEETNAINFINSIENNIINKNGFTQ
-1866 SLFYYPNLLNSELQG
+1866 ATFEDLR
-1881 LFSKIEKKGALNEKF
+1881 SKYDE
-1896 NSSNVFSKIEGE
+1896 
-1908 IKEKNSY
+1908 
-1915 SDFIMDTLKRKY
+1915 SDMDTHSDILFKLSKYANVERRKAIDNYDGVLKNNGLNRNKNF
-1927 PERVSYNE
+1927 PEYYH
-1935 VITTLNTIS
+1935 
-1944 NDKVKEGVDLYIGE
+1944 NDE
-1958 LKRSGIVLRDI
+1958 R
-1969 SSDSTVSELYSDSG
+1969 
-1983 SYYDDLMNKLKNPT
+1983 YDVFMDGLKNPN
-1997 ESIYLSFNSKNHAMA
+1997 ESTFVSFKSEDHAMN
-2012 ISIIKKDSGYSWS
+2012 ITVHKNKNGFVWN
-2025 FFEPNYGSV
+2025 FFEPNFGGV
-2034 SFKNHA
+2034 SFYDYN
-2040 DFKYFMDDFTKNKNN
+2040 DFRQFMDNFTKHTNE
-2055 YHNIDG
+2055 
-2061 KIYVKYRMFY
+2061 YVKLPDGFEIGYVIFN
-2071 SDDKQKSHRG
+2071 SNEKLSKIRG
-2081 NWDVSRSN
+2081 AWDISRSN
-2089 EQVYL
+2089 EQAYL
-2094 FERLRLD
+2094 LDRLKSD
-2101 KVEFDLGNNTKGR
+2101 GIEFSLGKKTKGK
-2114 VVDYIT
+2114 VTEYKT
-2120 ETNSEGD
+2120 ETNNNGD
-2127 EKTTSFKVDVF
+2127 EKVTSFTVEVF
-2138 DKEKK
+2138 DKKNKK
-2143 KTTSVQIDE
+2143 STSVQIDAT
-2152 SEFNSAMQKLIPQA
+2152 EFNSSIKNLMPHADHLNKLSNG
-2166 DRINQLSTVNN
+2166 DKV
-2177 LKMVTGKY
+2177 KMVVGDDT
-2185 AIRFVDS
+2185 IRFININTSAEVFIVKS
-2192 NSSDCVLIVN
+2192 PHSRVLGDENYDPVKA
-2202 LPSSSINVVEQK
+2202 EQK
-2214 ESKTRYSSQLI
+2214 ERKTIHSANGDGKTRYGGQVI
-2225 VQLEDDK
+2225 VQLEE
-2232 NINDAADYLVAKNPN
+2232 NTAVHEAAVNLAAKHSN
-2247 SVHVMLDRL
+2247 SVHVKLDQQGR
-2256 GNYQIISGD
+2256 YQVISGD
-2265 PGILKGTIRW
+2265 PGLLKGDIRW
-2275 QVVGHGRGRGIAGKS
+2275 QLVGHGRDKNDDGKGNQTFANHS
-2290 SDTMGHQYPAE
+2290 PNE
-2301 LAQNIKKLQD
+2301 LAKNIKRLRGD
-2311 KLDNDY
+2311 LDSVY
-2317 KIKSTPVYI
+2317 GVKSTPQYI
-2326 SLVGCQ
+2326 SLVGCR
-2332 LTDENKQQGF
+2332 LTGENKQQGF
-2342 ARKFM
+2342 AKEFM
-2347 VEAGKQGIKADVAA
+2347 CAVGKKGIHADISA
-2361 RRKVLAVGVNGRKF
+2361 RRARVLVDDQGRKITL
-2375 MRDEDNNPLY
+2375 DEQGNERH
-2385 KSSEDKVV
+2385 KISEDKIV
-2393 LYWSAQGEIESKKEY
+2393 LHWNEQGKIEH
-2408 IRNNVALSEIDI
+2408 INDDVRNNVARSEIDI
-2420 SRIGTTATLGETTA
+2420 RRVGATSDDSTVQ
-2434 PRAIDRNAERYTQ
+2434 RAIDRNTEKYIRSTDRRVSTTTE
-2447 PTHRATSTAEP
+2447 PTTTDNS
-2458 SSRDA
+2458 
-2463 KAKQEFSYGGNI
+2463 KQEFSYGGNI

-2510 NNVMIHIGDGVSKHS
+2510 NNVMIHIGNGVSKHS
-2525 VDVGGYQAFE
+2525 VDIAGYQAFE
-2535 GVQVFVGNRNIVFNY
+2535 GVQAFIGTRNVAFNY

-2555 VIFMADKSIIS
+2555 VIFMTEKAIIS
-2566 PPLVNPFDHAARMSE
+2566 PPLVNPFDNAARISDSL
-2581 ILVTIAQDGE
+2581 ISIAQDGK
-2591 GEDWLATQDQQ
+2591 GEEWLAIQDSQ

-2612 SDFSGLDANSS
+2612 SDFSGIDVNSS

-2629 INLDSQTLRSG
+2629 IDLDGHNLRSG

-2677 TLHNKAVFNIS
+2677 TLHNKAVFNIA
-2688 VAGEGADIIATN
+2688 VAGEGADIVATN

-2710 VQSIMDINV
+2710 IQSVMDINV
-2719 GSLFSLSTQE
+2719 GSLFSLNTQQF
-2729 YTSSGRVKTTMTYKL
+2729 TSSGRVKTTMTYSP
-2744 DDLPRQMRNKLTNR
+2744 DDLPRQMKNKLINR
-2758 LAGVNADT
+2758 LAAVSTDT
-2766 TLGDIFGV
+2766 TLGDIFNV
-2774 DYDELGR
+2774 DYDESGR

-2790 DQHAVLKEM
+2790 DEEAVLKEM
-2799 LAVVAE
+2799 LEIVAE
-2805 FGGEKIKV
+2805 FGGEKLKA
-2813 ISNPEKLLDGIEAN
+2813 ISNPEKLLNGIKAN

-2838 VQRHG
+2838 AQRHG

-2857 TDIYTNP
+2857 ADIYTNP
-2864 PALENDQA
+2864 PAPKNDEA

-2885 VMFNKDR
+2885 VIFNKDQ
-2892 QTELEDMVEDIKEN
+2892 QTQLEDMAENIQEN

-2919 EFLQNSGHLIDD
+2919 EFLRNSGHLIDD

-2980 TGGKGN
+2980 AGGKGN
-2986 DVGILMGREN
+2986 DVGVLMGREN

-3002 GDDTAVLAGRVN
+3002 GDDVAVLGKVR
-3014 TAYLGEGN
+3014 
-3022 DQAFIFGETG
+3022 
-3032 VIDTGSGQDY
+3032 
-3042 AVVAGNFNQLSSG
+3042 
-3055 SEQDYVV
+3055 
-3062 IIGNNNVAELGSGDD
+3062 
-3077 SSRVFGNQNTVYGD
+3077 
-3091 SGNDNIVLLGYSSII
+3091 
-3106 YGGTGDDKLIANS
+3106 
-3119 ISKFSKIEAGEGND
+3119 
-3133 TLELGGYKNLFSG
+3133 
-3146 GIGNDCFVI
+3146 
-3155 TEAVIDCT
+3155 
-3163 VSDAS
+3163 
-3168 GGDSILFKDINWQDI
+3168 
-3183 WFQRHGNDLIVQV
+3183 
-3196 DRRIGITTEQS
+3196 
-3207 EFESIGSVTFSDYF
+3207 
-3221 AGERANI
+3221 
-3228 VVSIEGS
+3228 
-3235 TSQMILQDEALD
+3235 TSP
-3247 SLVDMMSK
+3247 
-3255 HDITEGGGTD
+3255 
-3265 FMQQIDTSLR
+3265 
-3275 NNIAAAW
+3275 
-3282 GNVLAA
+3282 

>member
-15 GEYDGTEGND
+15 GKYNGD
-25 DIDAIGLG
+25 DSSEEITAIGFG
-33 GKIYA
+33 GEIYA
-38 RGGDDDINVGSI
+38 RGGDDEITVGSI
-50 AAIVYAGS
+50 AAIVYTGS
-58 GNDKVKGGA
+58 GDDKVEGGA
-67 AYLEVQDTSGDLSVS
+67 AYLEVQDTSGDLSIS

-93 EGGNLKYRG
+93 DGGNLKYRG

-133 TGSSNIRKLKMDDIT
+133 TGSSNIRKLKLDDIT

-167 VKQEDGTYIYIAYY
+167 VKQEDGTYIYTAYY
-181 KAEGQ
+181 KVEGQ
-186 RERIV
+186 RERVV

-214 AYMRRQIG
+214 AYMRRQTG

-258 TGDAVNFENDDGGIV
+258 TGDVVNFENDDGGIV

-331 ELSEG
+331 DLSEG

-354 PLEEKIDIEYVLA
+354 PLEEKIDIEYILA

-448 SSDVDKGHVK
+448 NSDVDKGHVQ

-472 EEGDT
+472 EEGNTEFDG
-477 VFNGLGAANIVVK
+477 VGAANIIVK
-490 SGKQGNLTF
+490 SGKQGDLTF

-513 HGKMDV
+513 DGNMDV

-538 KLIALGNISVQMGK
+538 KLIALGNISVQIGE

-579 GGLNVMTK
+579 SGLNVMTK

-608 SGDATIIA
+608 SGDATIIT

-636 VITVA
+636 VIAVA

-654 QAVLGGGINLLTQIG
+654 QAVLGGGINLLTHIG
-669 SGRTDVIM
+669 SGKTDAIM

-704 HVNTQESQTL
+704 HVNTQECQTL

-744 HIGIGD
+744 HIGTGD

-817 NVMTH
+817 NIMTH

-851 AGNVNVYSQI
+851 AGHVNIYSQI
-861 NQPGTEEVGVGIF
+861 NQPGTKEVGVGIF

-885 DGTAV
+885 DGIAV
-890 AIMSGKANIMTHVG
+890 AIMFGKANIMTHVG

-946 VAVLHGKGN
+946 VAVLRGKGN
-955 VFTKVGDGITV
+955 IFTKVGDDIAI

-984 TVGIVKGKFNIVTKV
+984 TVGIVKGKLNIVTKV

-1005 NIVWGESNI
+1005 NIAWGDSNI
-1014 TTHIGNGDRYNFING
+1014 ITHIGNGDRYNFING

-1043 TVVKAKHNLINLIS
+1043 TVVKAKHNFINLIS
-1057 ETDGGKLDSYT
+1057 ETDGGELDSYT
-1068 AAWAEN
+1068 GAWAEN

-1199 IAANYGRTNVV
+1199 IAANYGRNNVV

-1224 SSNTQSNKLAS
+1224 SSNTQSNKLVS
-1235 LFNNIKQHATG
+1235 LFNNIKQHAMG

-1338 PHDAANGR
+1338 THNAANGR
-1346 LYEDNS
+1346 LYEDSS

-1359 VAIENDKAGAE
+1359 VAIENDKAQAE

-1382 HHQSSQHVQNQL
+1382 HHRSSEHVRNQL

-1420 VSQHQLAIQA
+1420 VSQHQVAIQA
-1430 LSKLSENDII
+1430 LSRLSESDII
-1440 NSVNGNAGSSVR
+1440 NSVNGDAGSSVR

-1461 DVDSQVSQATV
+1461 DVDSRISQATA

-1478 TQINTDSEKY
+1478 AQINTDSEKY
-1488 KSQVDQALAKS
+1488 KSQADQALAKS

-1512 AKAEER
+1512 AKAEES

-1524 TERTVEAEGQKN
+1524 TERTAEAEGQKN

-1543 AAANK
+1543 AAENK
-1548 ANAMQNDASSAVN
+1548 ANAMQNDANRVVD

-1570 KNNAE
+1570 RNNAKG
-1575 RVQQEEGDRPTD
+1575 VQQEEGDQPTD

-1595 RRVGQVAYTTNAAE
+1595 RRVGQVAYTTHAAE

-1653 ISQIVL
+1653 INKAAVPGFSDIL
-1659 PRQDLTSI
+1659 DIPEPSI
-1667 KSRPNSRVLDV
+1667 PNYTKYGRLSSKYLDR
-1678 YNPSEVNKQKK
+1678 NMHK
-1689 EAIHLAS
+1689 
-1696 EQNYSPNLQGKDTGS
+1696 
-1711 ESTLPIPKT
+1711 
-1720 TFKLTK
+1720 
-1726 HGKKITEFSHNKMRI
+1726 
-1741 YTDGKDDPNNYF
+1741 YTHGKDDKSLAFEFSQSLKLIFTTFYANYK
-1753 ILVQRDLFK
+1753 LAKQHVSTGDFK
-1762 GELKKKIIRIASKH
+1762 QSFKIS
-1776 ITPNSDKNAE
+1776 TGGVC
-1786 TFSAGLCK
+1786 FGLSA
-1794 ALAIKYMIAERN
+1794 KYMIAERN
-1806 YGVGGGKA
+1806 YGIGGGKA
-1814 YISWLE
+1814 YMHWLQDMIKGSYKNNKISC
-1820 DVVAGY
+1820 DFDR
-1826 NNHVTATGHIDNI
+1826 N
-1839 QKSILSDY
+1839 QKAILSDY
-1847 YHSQFE
+1847 YRKQFE
-1853 SEVVSLLKIQNSQ
+1853 SEMISILKIQNSQ
-1866 SLFYYPNLLNSELQG
+1866 IGYNRADVFTSDLIEVRNKMSRKQMVYIEDNVFNIVNN
-1881 LFSKIEKKGALNEKF
+1881 IEKELSYKNPFTKSTLDRIRKEHSETDIKTPSAIIDMIIGYSEVEK
-1896 NSSNVFSKIEGE
+1896 SHWYDEYYGE
-1908 IKEKNSY
+1908 LARNGIKRA
-1915 SDFIMDTLKRKY
+1915 DDLKKF
-1927 PERVSYNE
+1927 
-1935 VITTLNTIS
+1935 
-1944 NDKVKEGVDLYIGE
+1944 DGVDTDYIE
-1958 LKRSGIVLRDI
+1958 LMG
-1969 SSDSTVSELYSDSG
+1969 
-1983 SYYDDLMNKLKNPT
+1983 KLKDPGK
-1997 ESIYLSFNSKNHAMA
+1997 SIIIEFGSKDHSMS
-2012 ISIIKKDSGYSWS
+2012 ITIIKKNTGYQYS
-2025 FFEPNYGSV
+2025 FYEPNYGGV
-2034 SFKNHA
+2034 SFDKHE
-2040 DFKYFMDDFTKNKNN
+2040 DFKCFLDGFVANKNSYPRVN
-2055 YHNIDG
+2055 NRLMVSINTFDIDESMNP
-2061 KIYVKYRMFY
+2061 V
-2071 SDDKQKSHRG
+2071 RG
-2081 NWDVSRSN
+2081 LWDISRSN
-2089 EQVYL
+2089 EQAYL
-2094 FERLRLD
+2094 VNKLKADGVDFS
-2101 KVEFDLGNNTKGR
+2101 LGKGT
-2114 VVDYIT
+2114 IGTITECKT
-2120 ETNSEGD
+2120 ETNNNGD
-2127 EKTTSFKVDVF
+2127 EKVTSFIVKVF
-2138 DKEKK
+2138 DKKNKK
-2143 KTTSVQIDE
+2143 STSVQIDATN
-2152 SEFNSAMQKLIPQA
+2152 FNSSIKNLMPHADHLNKLSDGA
-2166 DRINQLSTVNN
+2166 NV
-2177 LKMVTGKY
+2177 KMLVDDDM
-2185 AIRFVDS
+2185 IRFININTS
-2192 NSSDCVLIVN
+2192 AEVLIVKSPDSRVLGDEN
-2202 LPSSSINVVEQK
+2202 YDPVEVKQK
-2214 ESKTRYSSQLI
+2214 QRKTVHSANGDGKTRYDGQVI
-2225 VQLEDDK
+2225 VQLEE
-2232 NINDAADYLVAKNPN
+2232 NTAVHEAAVNLAAKHAN
-2247 SVHVMLDRL
+2247 SVHVKLDQQGR
-2256 GNYQIISGD
+2256 YQVISGD
-2265 PGILKGTIRW
+2265 PGLLKGDIRW
-2275 QVVGHGRGRGIAGKS
+2275 QLVGHGRDKNDEGKGNQTFANHS
-2290 SDTMGHQYPAE
+2290 PNE
-2301 LAQNIKKLQD
+2301 LAKNIKRLRGD
-2311 KLDNDY
+2311 LDSVY
-2317 KIKSTPVYI
+2317 GIKSTPQYI
-2326 SLVGCQ
+2326 SLVGCR
-2332 LTDENKQQGF
+2332 LTGENKQQGF
-2342 ARKFM
+2342 AKAFM
-2347 VEAGKQGIKADVAA
+2347 RAVGKEGIRADISA
-2361 RRKVLAVGVNGRKF
+2361 RRARVLVDDQGRKITL
-2375 MRDEDNNPLY
+2375 DEQGNQRH
-2385 KSSEDKVV
+2385 KISEDKIV
-2393 LYWSAQGEIESKKEY
+2393 LHWNEQGKIEH
-2408 IRNNVALSEIDI
+2408 INDDVRNNIARSEIDI
-2420 SRIGTTATLGETTA
+2420 RKVGATSDDSTVQ
-2434 PRAIDRNAERYTQ
+2434 RAIDRNTERYIR
-2447 PTHRATSTAEP
+2447 PTDRRTSTTTE
-2458 SSRDA
+2458 STTTDNS
-2463 KAKQEFSYGGNI
+2463 KQEFSYGGNI

-2484 TSVNWGTSNLG
+2484 TSINWGTSNLG
-2495 IKVGTGGFKTLTFGD
+2495 IKVGDGGFKTLTFGD
-2510 NNVMIHIGDGVSKHS
+2510 NNVMIHIGSGMSKHS
-2525 VDVGGYQAFE
+2525 VDIGGYQAFE
-2535 GVQVFVGNRNIVFNY
+2535 GVQIFVGSRNVAFNY

-2640 RGLTGDIESTLN
+2640 RGFTADIESTLN
-2652 KKYNQWLS
+2652 DKYNQWLS
-2660 KPGSEQ
+2660 
-2666 TNSVTRSSQLK
+2666 NSSGGQSNSMGQASTKSSQLK
-2677 TLHNKAVFNIS
+2677 DLHNKAVFNIA

-2790 DQHAVLKEM
+2790 DQDAVLKEM
-2799 LAVVAE
+2799 LEVVAE
-2805 FGGEKIKV
+2805 FGGEKLKV

-2857 TDIYTNP
+2857 ADIYINP
-2864 PALENDQA
+2864 PAPENDQA

-2892 QTELEDMVEDIKEN
+2892 QTELEGMVEDIKEN

-2986 DVGILMGREN
+2986 DVGVLMGREN

-3022 DQAFIFGETG
+3022 DQAFVFGETG
-3032 VIDTGSGQDY
+3032 GIDTGSGQDY

-3062 IIGNNNVAELGSGDD
+3062 IIGNNNVVELGSGDD

-3091 SGNDNIVLLGYSSII
+3091 SGNDNIVLLGYSSFI

-3133 TLELGGYKNLFSG
+3133 TIELGGYKNLFSG

-3155 TEAVIDCT
+3155 TDAVIDCT

-3183 WFQRHGNDLIVQV
+3183 WFQRNGNDLIVQV

>member
-15 GEYDGTEGND
+15 GKYDGTEGND

-58 GNDKVKGGA
+58 GNDKVKAGA

-93 EGGNLKYRG
+93 DGGDLKYRG
-102 GAIANIIE
+102 GAIANILE

-133 TGSSNIRKLKMDDIT
+133 TGSSNIRKLKLDDIT
-148 LKDIRIKDN
+148 LKGIRVKNN
-157 NSGEVVIATR
+157 NSGEILI
-167 VKQEDGTYIYIAYY
+167 VKQFKQQDGTYKYRGVYND
-181 KAEGQ
+181 EGG
-186 RERIV
+186 RGLIITLDV
-191 KLGVNLVTD
+191 SLVAD
-200 EETGNI
+200 EETGDI
-206 KLNLIESK
+206 KLGLIESK
-214 AYMRRQIG
+214 AYMRRQTG

-234 IESIAYSVN
+234 IESIEYSVN
-243 EVHRESMYSQ
+243 EMHRESMYSQ

-258 TGDAVNFENDDGGIV
+258 TGDVVNFEDDDGGIV

-288 TDSGWIEKLYYT
+288 TDSGLIEKLYYS
-300 ESQPNIY
+300 ESQPDIY

-321 RVKLSTVGIG
+321 RVKLSTVGTG

-336 RKYYTYEM
+336 KKYYTYEM

-389 GINISLAYTIDNEV
+389 GLNISLAYTIDNEV

-409 TIVNGNIKNKGEIC
+409 SIVNGNIKNKGEIC

-448 SSDVDKGHVK
+448 NSDVDKGHVQ

-477 VFNGLGAANIVVK
+477 VFNGLGAANIIVK
-490 SGKQGNLTF
+490 NGKQGDLTF
-499 DGAGLANVIVHKSD
+499 EGAGLANVIVHKSD
-513 HGKMDV
+513 SGNMDV
-519 TAGGAVNVLVRIGN
+519 TAGGAVNVLVRIGE

-538 KLIALGNISVQMGK
+538 KLIALGNISVQMGS

-567 QIGSGKAFWIAA
+567 QIGSGNAFWIAA
-579 GGLNVMTK
+579 GGLNVMTR

-595 IVGGGGNVVTNIN
+595 VVGGGGNVVTNIN

-621 IITHMGDDEHHSNLS
+621 IITHMGDDEHHSNLN
-636 VITVA
+636 VIGMA
-641 AANVVTKKGNGDV
+641 AANVVTKKGHGDV
-654 QAVLGGGINLLTQIG
+654 QTILGGGINLLTQIG
-669 SGRTDVIM
+669 SGKTDAIM

-704 HVNTQESQTL
+704 HVNAQKSQTL

-729 GTTIGAMLAAGNIMS
+729 GTTIGAMLAAGNMMS
-744 HIGIGD
+744 HIGTGD

-783 VGDGQTIVLM
+783 VGDGQTIALM

-809 IAAMVSMA
+809 MAAMVSMA

-861 NQPGTEEVGVGIF
+861 NQPGTAEVGVGIF

-890 AIMSGKANIMTHVG
+890 AIMFGKANIMTHVG

-924 GFTGVLAKA
+924 GFTGVVAKA
-933 EGNIVT
+933 EGNIAT
-939 HVGKGMS
+939 HIGKGMS

-955 VFTKVGDGITV
+955 VLTKVGDDIAV

-973 GNIMTHVGDGL
+973 GNIMTHIGDGL
-984 TVGIVKGKFNIVTKV
+984 TVGIVKGKFNIITKV

-1005 NIVWGESNI
+1005 NIAWGDSNI
-1014 TTHIGNGDRYNFING
+1014 ITHIGNGERYNFING

-1043 TVVKAKHNLINLIS
+1043 TVVKAKHNFINLIS
-1057 ETDGGKLDSYT
+1057 ETNSGELDSYT

-1093 NVITKVGEGDSYNV
+1093 NIITKVGEGDSYSV

-1199 IAANYGRTNVV
+1199 IAANYGRNNVV

-1235 LFNNIKQHATG
+1235 LFNNIKQHAMG

-1289 SKGLI
+1289 SKGLT

-1306 QASSSQLSTI
+1306 EASSSQLSTI

-1338 PHDAANGR
+1338 TYSAANGNA
-1346 LYEDNS
+1346 YEDSS

-1359 VAIENDKAGAE
+1359 VAIENDKVQAE

-1420 VSQHQLAIQA
+1420 VSQHQVAIQV
-1430 LSKLSENDII
+1430 LSRLSESDII
-1440 NSVNGNAGSSVR
+1440 NSVNGDAGSSVR

-1461 DVDSQVSQATV
+1461 DVDSRVSQATV

-1524 TERTVEAEGQKN
+1524 TERTAEAEGQKN

-1543 AAANK
+1543 AAENK
-1548 ANAMQNDASSAVN
+1548 ANAMQNDARRVVD

-1570 KNNAE
+1570 KNNAKG
-1575 RVQQEEGDRPTD
+1575 VQQEEGDRPTD

-1614 ITDSGNTPDK
+1614 ITDSGNTPDR
-1624 IILAKADGSITKEIN
+1624 IILDKADGSITKEIN
-1639 RNPAPDIV
+1639 RNPAADIV
-1647 NSGQDA
+1647 NSGKDA

-1659 PRQDLTSI
+1659 PSQDLTSI
-1667 KSRPNSRVLDV
+1667 KSQPNSRVLDV
-1678 YNPSEVNKQKK
+1678 YNPSEVSKQRN

-1696 EQNYSPNLQGKDTGS
+1696 EQNYSPNLQGQNTGS
-1711 ESTLPIPKT
+1711 ESTLSIPDT
-1720 TFKLTK
+1720 TFKLTE
-1726 HGKKITEFSHNKMRI
+1726 HGKKITDFSHNKMRI
-1741 YTDGKDDPNNYF
+1741 YTDGKDDQSNYF
-1753 ILVQRDLFK
+1753 IFAQRELFK
-1762 GELKKKIIRIASKH
+1762 GELKKEIIRIASKH
-1776 ITPNSDKNAE
+1776 VTLNNNKNAE
-1786 TFSAGLCK
+1786 TLSSGFSK

-1820 DVVAGY
+1820 DVFSGY

-1847 YHSQFE
+1847 YYSQFE
-1853 SEVVSLLKIQNSQ
+1853 SEIVSLLKITNSQ
-1866 SLFYYPNLLNSELQG
+1866 HIFNRPRVLNSELEG
-1881 LFSKIEKKGALNEKF
+1881 LFSRIEKKGALNEKF
-1896 NSSNVFSKIEGE
+1896 NSSNIFSKIESE
-1908 IKEKNSY
+1908 IKEKNEY
-1915 SDFIMDTLKRKY
+1915 SDFFMETLRRNY

-1944 NDKVKEGVDLYIGE
+1944 NDKMKEGADLYIGE
-1958 LKRSGIVLRDI
+1958 LKRSGVVLRDI
-1969 SSDSTVSELYSDSG
+1969 SSESTMSELYSDSG
-1983 SYYDDLMNKLKNPT
+1983 NYYDDLMNKLKNPT
-1997 ESIYLSFNSKNHAMA
+1997 ENMYLSFNSTEHAMA
-2012 ISIIKKDSGYSWS
+2012 ISIIKKDSRYSWS
-2025 FFEPNYGSV
+2025 FFEPSYGGV
-2034 SFKNHA
+2034 SFKEYA
-2040 DFKYFMDDFTKNKNN
+2040 DFKYFMDGFTKNKNN
-2055 YHNIDG
+2055 YYNIG
-2061 KIYVKYRMFY
+2061 GRIYIKYRMFY
-2071 SDDKQKSHRG
+2071 SDDKQKSYQG
-2081 NWDVSRSN
+2081 NWDIYRSN
-2089 EQVYL
+2089 EQIHL

-2101 KVEFDLGNNTKGR
+2101 KIEFDLGNNTKGR
-2114 VVDYIT
+2114 VVDYMT

-2127 EKTTSFKVDVF
+2127 EKITSFKVDVF

-2185 AIRFVDS
+2185 VIKFVDA

-2202 LPSSSINVVEQK
+2202 LPGSSINVAEQK
-2214 ESKTRYSSQLI
+2214 ESKTRYNSQLI
-2225 VQLEDDK
+2225 VQLEDDMAV
-2232 NINDAADYLVAKNPN
+2232 NDAADCLVAKNPN
-2247 SVHVMLDRL
+2247 TVHVMLDRL

-2265 PGILKGTIRW
+2265 PGILEGTIRW

-2361 RRKVLAVGVNGRKF
+2361 RRKVLSVGVNGRKF
-2375 MRDEDNNPLY
+2375 MRDEDNNLLY

-2393 LYWSAQGEIESKKEY
+2393 LYWNAQGEIESKKEY
-2408 IRNNVALSEIDI
+2408 IRNNIALSEIDI
-2420 SRIGTTATLGETTA
+2420 SRIGTTDTLGETTS
-2434 PRAIDRNAERYTQ
+2434 PRAIDRNAQRYTQ

-2510 NNVMIHIGDGVSKHS
+2510 NNVMIHIGNGVSKHS
-2525 VDVGGYQAFE
+2525 VDIAGYQAFE
-2535 GVQVFVGNRNIVFNY
+2535 GVQAFIGTRNVAFNY

-2555 VIFMADKSIIS
+2555 VIFMTEKAIIS
-2566 PPLVNPFDHAARMSE
+2566 PPLVNPFDNAARISDSL
-2581 ILVTIAQDGE
+2581 ISIAQDGK
-2591 GEDWLATQDQQ
+2591 GEEWLAVQDSQ

-2612 SDFSGLDANSS
+2612 SDFSGIDVNSS

-2629 INLDSQTLRSG
+2629 IDLDGHNLRSG

-2677 TLHNKAVFNIS
+2677 TLHNKAVFNIA
-2688 VAGEGADIIATN
+2688 VAGEGADIVATN

-2710 VQSIMDINV
+2710 IQSIMDINV
-2719 GSLFSLSTQE
+2719 GSLFSLNTQQF
-2729 YTSSGRVKTTMTYKL
+2729 TSSGRVKTTMTYSP
-2744 DDLPRQMRNKLTNR
+2744 DDLPRQMKNKLINR
-2758 LAGVNADT
+2758 LAAVSTDT
-2766 TLGDIFGV
+2766 TLGDIFNV
-2774 DYDELGR
+2774 DYDESGR

-2790 DQHAVLKEM
+2790 DEEAVLKEM
-2799 LAVVAE
+2799 LEIVAE
-2805 FGGEKIKV
+2805 FGGEKLKA
-2813 ISNPEKLLDGIEAN
+2813 ISNPEKLLNGIKAN

-2838 VQRHG
+2838 AQRHG
-2843 LQDKAPDETDHDSV
+2843 LQDKAPNETDHDSV
-2857 TDIYTNP
+2857 ADIYTNP
-2864 PALENDQA
+2864 PAPKNDEA

-2885 VMFNKDR
+2885 VIFNKDQ
-2892 QTELEDMVEDIKEN
+2892 QTQLEDMAENIQEN

-2919 EFLQNSGHLIDD
+2919 EFLRNSGHLIDD

-2980 TGGKGN
+2980 AGGKGN
-2986 DVGILMGREN
+2986 DVGVLMGREN

-3002 GDDTAVLAGRVN
+3002 GDDVAVLAGRVN

-3032 VIDTGSGQDY
+3032 VIDTGPGQDY

-3055 SEQDYVV
+3055 IGQDYVV
-3062 IIGNNNVAELGSGDD
+3062 IVGNNNAAELGSDDD
-3077 SSRVFGNQNTVYGD
+3077 SCRVFGNQNSVHGD
-3091 SGNDNIVLLGYSSII
+3091 SGNDNISLLGYSSII
-3106 YGGTGDDKLIANS
+3106 YGGVGDDKLIANS
-3119 ISKFSKIEAGEGND
+3119 MSKFSKVEAGEGND
-3133 TLELGGYKNLFSG
+3133 TIELGGYQNLFSG
-3146 GIGNDCFVI
+3146 GVGSDCFVI
-3155 TEAVIDCT
+3155 TDAVIDCR

-3168 GGDSILFKDINWQDI
+3168 GDDNILFKDINWQDI

-3228 VVSIEGS
+3228 VVSVEDS
-3235 TSQMILQDEALD
+3235 TSQMILQDGALD